1 MYMRKNQ
8 TVYSWLLPP
17 RVLEA
22 DTRCLGGNCLTTWH
36 STTILCYLFC
46 FNRVW
51 KQLNRWCDTVVLQ
64 HQSAC
69 IYSEAHLRHSLLFSH
84 NMYSQTT
91 FSLHVGVQHQTS
103 VKRQCTRY
111 LGAKGSSSPC
121 LHKHVKKFPTSHFKT
136 STALQPFCTHPRYF
150 LEFCLHE
157 FGFLWSIGTVCS
169 RCVASNP
176 DQYFCPHG
184 IRGPGT
190 LS

>member
-1 MYMRKNQ
+1 MYMHKNQ
-8 TVYSWLLPP
+8 TVHSWLLPP

-22 DTRCLGGNCLTTWH
+22 DTRCLAGNCLTTWH

-84 NMYSQTT
+84 NMYSQAT
-91 FSLHVGVQHQTS
+91 FSLHVGVQYQTPI
-103 VKRQCTRY
+103 KRQCIRY

-121 LHKHVKKFPTSHFKT
+121 LHKHGVKFPTSHFET
-136 STALQPFCTHPRYF
+136 STTLQPFCTHPPPDISWNFAYMS
-150 LEFCLHE
+150 L
-157 FGFLWSIGTVCS
+157 
-169 RCVASNP
+169 ASY
-176 DQYFCPHG
+176 DQ
-184 IRGPGT
+184 
-190 LS
+190 